1 MSKIRL
7 FIAKKRDKKMN
18 KKKLG
23 IITSAIVMLAGVSG
37 ILIWDNSYNFT
48 AGARGRTLS
57 SDYYMSEFKSFNGC
71 DSFELKLDKGGKLD
85 FEGYIDKGWAEI
97 DVLEGDKSV
106 FKLSGFDNAS
116 TDYTIPEDGEYTLKV
131 RAKHAKGEINI
142 SFDENRKDKTVYSS
156 DNVN

>member
-1 MSKIRL
+1 
-7 FIAKKRDKKMN
+7 MN

-23 IITSAIVMLAGVSG
+23 IITSAMVMLAGVSG
-37 ILIWDNSYNFT
+37 FLIWDNSYNFT
-48 AGARGRTLS
+48 TGAKGRSLS
-57 SDYYMSEFKSFNGC
+57 SDGYFADFEKFNGT
-71 DSFELKLDKGGKLD
+71 DSFALQLEKGEKLD